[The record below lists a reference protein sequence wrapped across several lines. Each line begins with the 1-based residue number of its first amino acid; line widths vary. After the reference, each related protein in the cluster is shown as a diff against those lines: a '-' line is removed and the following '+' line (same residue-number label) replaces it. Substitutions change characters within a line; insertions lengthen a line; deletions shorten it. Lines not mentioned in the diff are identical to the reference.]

1 MAKQSNA
8 KAAPTPEEVV
18 AQNGGLETATPV
30 VEETAKAVEVVEEEV
45 VQPAE
50 TTEVVEE
57 VATPAP
63 TTPVVEEAAP
73 VVETPATP
81 AVAPEVVETVEEV
94 AQAPV
99 AEVAEKTM
107 DCLGL
112 KNHTCRIGGNVI
124 TVSKD
129 KVQTFTAGVAT
140 VLQRAGVVIV
150 K

>member
-30 VEETAKAVEVVEEEV
+30 VEETAKAVEVV
-45 VQPAE
+45 QPAE

-63 TTPVVEEAAP
+63 ATPVVEEAAP
-73 VVETPATP
+73 VVS
-81 AVAPEVVETVEEV
+81 PEVVETVEEV